1 MKEGSVCFTEDV
13 LCIFYDS
20 RKEGWFLKQPKK
32 VYLQC
37 GWSRSEWV
45 GLPPPPLWNFPSR
58 PLRSPFPL
66 SYPSPQT
73 PTASALG
80 NGKSWPFVHCSGL
93 YCISLH
99 CIVSH
104 VAVQCSLNIFQ
115 CISQE
120 TSPPGHL
127 CSFSLFSAL
136 RHFCKETVHD
146 LCRSY
151 IGPSLIP
158 KHWTHG
164 SWMRSATRCIFWW
177 QWVWSWLTW
186 VEPGPDGSH

>member
-58 PLRSPFPL
+58 PLRSP
-66 SYPSPQT
+66 SPSLTLPPRLQ
-73 PTASALG
+73 PPVRWEMG
-80 NGKSWPFVHCSGL
+80 NPDRL
-93 YCISLH
+93 CIAVDCIVLH
-99 CIVSH
+99 CI
-104 VAVQCSLNIFQ
+104 ALYCSLNIFQ

-127 CSFSLFSAL
+127 CSFCLFSAL
-136 RHFCKETVHD
+136 RHFCKETLHD